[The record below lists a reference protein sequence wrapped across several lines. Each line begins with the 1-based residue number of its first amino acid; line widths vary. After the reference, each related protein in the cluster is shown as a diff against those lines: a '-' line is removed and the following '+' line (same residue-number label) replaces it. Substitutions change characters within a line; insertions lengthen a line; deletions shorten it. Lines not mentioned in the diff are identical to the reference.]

1 MLNTSPEPYVFLDS
15 LDEEDTLVDVH
26 RWQPTSVRLDAG
38 DDDFPTPV
46 CEPETIPIPKC
57 RKCGAPRAIVHRFC
71 RLCGARF
78 ASR

>member
-1 MLNTSPEPYVFLDS
+1 MITSPDPYFELAS

-26 RWQPTSVRLDAG
+26 RWQPARLRLDAS

-46 CEPETIPIPKC
+46 CDADTIPIPTC
-57 RKCGAPRAIVHRFC
+57 PNCRAIRPPMHRFC

-78 ASR
+78 GR